1 MVSIQPDDPMTGNSI
16 EIESDS
22 TWDSNTSNTTPSLQ
36 DEWIYPHPTEFKL
49 TEKPIDEVRELKVAV
64 IGAGISGI
72 TAGILL
78 PAKVPG
84 IQLTIIDKNDDVVKS
99 LMFLGCEGTM
109 LSVRLGWYMVRKH
122 LPRRPLRHPSP
133 RLSIHLRSQHSME
146 RRIRPRP

>member
-36 DEWIYPHPTEFKL
+36 DEWIYPHPTDFKL
-49 TEKPIDEVRELKVAV
+49 TEKPIDEIRELNVAV

-84 IQLTIIDKNDDVVKS
+84 IKLTVIDKNEDVVS
-99 LMFLGCEGTM
+99 
-109 LSVRLGWYMVRKH
+109 
-122 LPRRPLRHPSP
+122 
-133 RLSIHLRSQHSME
+133 RSYYQL
-146 RRIRPRP
+146 